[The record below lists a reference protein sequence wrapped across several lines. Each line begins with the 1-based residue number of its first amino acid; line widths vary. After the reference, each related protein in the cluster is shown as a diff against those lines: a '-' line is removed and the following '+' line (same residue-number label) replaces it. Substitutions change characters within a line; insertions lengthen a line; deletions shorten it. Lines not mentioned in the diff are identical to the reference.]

1 MEDKIPESVLFPVNL
16 YEQVN
21 AIDRFSKPDWNM
33 KTGFSRLFQVL
44 IIKKPALQSNL
55 ISINTNDPVNRAE
68 YIANNRAKIEKQQI
82 CFC

>member
-55 ISINTNDPVNRAE
+55 MSINTNDPVNRAG

-82 CFC
+82 CFY